1 MNKDFGDTSSLL
13 PFDLEKKLKHYAQ
26 NLSATIH
33 HFYLYGAIEDDI
45 SIYSDLLNVLRTAN
59 ENDTVIIYIN
69 SEGGTLRMA
78 LQIAN
83 AMLSTPA
90 RVITSLDGD
99 AISAATFI
107 FLAGEEYIINPN
119 CSFMIHNY
127 SGYLHGKGHELI
139 SQINHTGAT
148 VSKMMRFFYEKIL
161 TEEELKDVCN
171 GKDLWMDSDELMN
184 RLSTIQEEDIEE
196 DNQERLESEAI
207 PAKPI
212 KKFKKKKVAKK
223 VTKKA

>member
-1 MNKDFGDTSSLL
+1 MNKDFGDSSNLL
-13 PFDLEKKLKHYAQ
+13 PFDLDKKLKHYVQ
-26 NLSATIH
+26 SLSANIH

-45 SIYSDLLNVLRTAN
+45 SMYSDLLNVLRTAN

-69 SEGGTLRMA
+69 SEGGALRMA

-83 AMLSTPA
+83 AMLSTSA

-127 SGYLHGKGHELI
+127 SGYLKGKGHELI

-148 VSKMMRFFYEKIL
+148 VSKMMRYFYEKIL
-161 TEEELKDVCN
+161 TEEELTDVCN
-171 GKDLWMDSDELMN
+171 GKDLWMDSDELMD

-196 DNQERLESEAI
+196 ASKESLELKSVTV
-207 PAKPI
+207 KR
-212 KKFKKKKVAKK
+212 KKKKVSRKK
-223 VTKKA
+223 TVNKV